1 MIKEEI
7 MNLGR
12 DTGRVGAW
20 GGTRIID
27 AMLIYE
33 IKKEGIYKNNLKIF
47 LPYIVMFI
55 S

>member
-12 DTGRVGAW
+12 DTGGVGAW

-33 IKKEGIYKNNLKIF
+33 ILKEAICKNNLKICF
-47 LPYIVMFI
+47 HIYLCFV